1 MTTDINIGS
10 GMPNK
15 KVVQSIL
22 TLSTS
27 ILTTEYKIKYIAVRF
42 PAFSFLVF
50 NR

>member
-1 MTTDINIGS
+1 MAETTIGA
-10 GMPNK
+10 GIPNT

-27 ILTTEYKIKYIAVRF
+27 ILTAEYKIKYIAVRF
-42 PAFSFLVF
+42 PAFNFLVF